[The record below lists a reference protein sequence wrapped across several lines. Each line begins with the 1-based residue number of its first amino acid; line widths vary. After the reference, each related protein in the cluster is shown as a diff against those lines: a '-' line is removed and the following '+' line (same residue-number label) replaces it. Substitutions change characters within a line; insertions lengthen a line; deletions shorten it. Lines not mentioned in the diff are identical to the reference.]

1 MTSAPGQLRCVMA
14 QLNLVVGDVDGN
26 TSRIVAA
33 AKEARDRWAADV
45 VLLPELAVSGYPPED
60 LLFHSGMR
68 LQVAKSLERLKQEI
82 RGITLVAGYPEY
94 DGNRIYNAA
103 AVIRNGVL
111 VANHRKACLPNYRVF
126 DEKRYFTPGSAPT
139 VLDINGFK
147 AGILVCEDV
156 WESQPAAQARA
167 AGAEVLLVINAS
179 PYEVDKQIQREQQI
193 VRSRARETGIPVVF
207 LNLIGGQD
215 ELVFDGNSFVA
226 NAAGEVV
233 LRAPAFTEGS
243 YVVDLTVD
251 ASGKVSPRP
260 GQVVPL
266 QDQEESVYG
275 ALVQGTRDYVEKH
288 RFPGVVLGLSGGID
302 SALTLCIAVDALGS
316 DRVHSVAMPSR
327 YTSQMSKDDAALQAA
342 WLHVKHSE
350 ISIEGMFE
358 ATLAALKNEFAGR
371 DPDTAEENIQSRC
384 RGVLLMGISNKT
396 GRMLLTTGNKSEMA
410 VGYATLYGDMNG
422 GFAPIKDC
430 SKLLVYRLAAWRN
443 AKSPVIP
450 PRVIER
456 PPSAELR
463 HEQKDSDSLP
473 PYEILDP
480 ILEAFIEE
488 DLSVD
493 QIVTRG
499 FDRATVGRVLDMVK
513 RNEYKRRQA
522 PPGVRVSGR
531 AFGRDWRYPIT
542 SGYKS
547 H

>member
-1 MTSAPGQLRCVMA
+1 MA
-14 QLNLVVGDVDGN
+14 QLNLVVGDVEGN
-26 TSRIVAA
+26 TSRIIDAA
-33 AKEARDRWAADV
+33 TRARDAFGADV
-45 VLLPELAVSGYPPED
+45 VMVPELAVSGYPPED
-60 LLFHSGMR
+60 LLFHLGLR
-68 LQVAKSLERLKQEI
+68 AQVARSIERLRSEV

-94 DGNRIYNAA
+94 EGDRIFNSAI
-103 AVIRNGVL
+103 VIRDGEV

-126 DEKRYFTPGSAPT
+126 DEKRYFTPGSLPT
-139 VLDINGFK
+139 VVELNGIK

-156 WESQPAAQARA
+156 WEPDPARLARD

-179 PYEVDKQIQREQQI
+179 PYEVNKQIQRESE
-193 VRSRARETGIPVVF
+193 VAGRRVAETGVPLLFV
-207 LNLIGGQD
+207 NLVGGQD
-215 ELVFDGNSFVA
+215 ELVFDGNSFA
-226 NAAGEVV
+226 MNRHGEVV
-233 LRAPAFTEGS
+233 VRALAFSEGLH
-243 YVVDLTVD
+243 VVDLEGGADGAVEPH
-251 ASGKVSPRP
+251 SGSIA
-260 GQVVPL
+260 PL
-266 QDQEESVYG
+266 QNEEESVYG
-275 ALVQGTRDYVEKH
+275 ALVLGTRDYVEKH
-288 RFPGVVLGLSGGID
+288 KFPGVVLGLSGGVD
-302 SALTLCIAVDALGS
+302 SALTLCIAVDALGA

-327 YTSQMSKDDAALQAA
+327 YTSQMSKDDAAMQAS
-342 WLHVKHSE
+342 WLKVKHSE

-358 ATLAALKNEFAGR
+358 CTLAALKSEFAGR
-371 DPDTAEENIQSRC
+371 PPDTAEENIQSRC

-410 VGYATLYGDMNG
+410 VGYATLYGDMAG

-430 SKLLVYRLAAWRN
+430 SKLLVYRLCAWRN
-443 AKSPVIP
+443 AQSPVIP

-463 HEQKDSDSLP
+463 PDQKDTDSLP
-473 PYEILDP
+473 SYEVLDP

-493 QIVTRG
+493 QIVARG
-499 FDRATVGRVLDMVK
+499 FDRATVGRILDLVK